1 MHPPA
6 TFHIPLKILNP
17 RAFERVD
24 AALARSAAE
33 KDSAAA
39 GFIADSNKTDLFLP
53 GFDIGAMPNHLNR
66 SSLFAPIARGK
77 RKLHHETAMVTR
89 ADCVLEYNG
98 QQLDEADATLIMALI
113 FFAQRYPLGV
123 MVPLNRAETLRK
135 VGRSTGKHDYDWL
148 HKRLKALRAA
158 TMFLE
163 SRKADGSTKYKIG
176 GMVSFNII
184 KELAGFEKDGAEYQY
199 MIDPRW
205 TMMFSNREY
214 SLIDFDKRLQI
225 VRGQDMAKALQRL
238 IATSADPVQRYALDW
253 LKNKMEYTSPVRKFK
268 EALLAAVQELERLE
282 IVGRGSIEDSTK
294 GKPQLVLW
302 LQPSG

>member
-1 MHPPA
+1 MADENSKP
-6 TFHIPLKILNP
+6 K
-17 RAFERVD
+17 RSFEETM
-24 AALARSAAE
+24 ALVKARGAKVQAE
-33 KDSAAA
+33 
-39 GFIADSNKTDLFLP
+39 ADKTASETPKQMFLP

-77 RKLHHETAMVTR
+77 RKLHHETVMVTR
-89 ADCVLEYNG
+89 SDCVLEYSG

-113 FFAQRYPLGV
+113 FFAQRHALGV
-123 MVPLNRAETLRK
+123 MVPLNRAEILRK

-184 KELAGFEKDGAEYQY
+184 KELAGFEEDGAEYQY

-205 TMMFSNREY
+205 TKMFSNREY

-225 VRGQDMAKALQRL
+225 GRGQDMAKTLQRL

-253 LKNKMEYTSPVRKFK
+253 LKDKMEYSGRIRDFRD
-268 EALLAAVQELERLE
+268 AVEKAVAELERLE
-282 IVGRGSIEDSTK
+282 IIAKGKIEMSTK
-294 GKPQLVLW
+294 GKEQLTMW
-302 LQPSG
+302 LQPAA

>member
-1 MHPPA
+1 M
-6 TFHIPLKILNP
+6 
-17 RAFERVD
+17 
-24 AALARSAAE
+24 
-33 KDSAAA
+33 
-39 GFIADSNKTDLFLP
+39 ADSKDTEGKRDSLEWVKQKAVEVAAQAESKAADTPQQMFLP

-77 RKLHHETAMVTR
+77 RKLHHETVMVTR
-89 ADCVLEYNG
+89 SDCVFEYSG

-113 FFAQRYPLGV
+113 FFAQRHPLGV
-123 MVPLNRAETLRK
+123 MVPLNRAEILRK
-135 VGRSTGKHDYDWL
+135 VGRSTGQHDYDWL

-163 SRKADGSTKYKIG
+163 SRKPDGTTKYKIG

-184 KELAGFEKDGAEYQY
+184 KELTGFEEDGAEYQY

-205 TMMFSNREY
+205 TKMFSNREY

-225 VRGQDMAKALQRL
+225 GRGQDMAKTLQRL

-253 LKNKMEYTSPVRKFK
+253 LKDKMEYASPVRKFK
-268 EALLAAVQELERLE
+268 EALLAAVHELERLE
-282 IVGRGSIEDSTK
+282 IVARGSIEDSTK

-302 LQPSG
+302 L